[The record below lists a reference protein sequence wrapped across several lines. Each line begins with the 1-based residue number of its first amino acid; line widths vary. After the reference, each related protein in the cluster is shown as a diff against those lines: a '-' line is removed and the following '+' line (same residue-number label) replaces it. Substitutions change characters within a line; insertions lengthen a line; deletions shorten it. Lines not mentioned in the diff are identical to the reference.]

1 MLIVCSYKQQLL
13 STVGIPTKNTAD
25 SKIMAPFETDGC
37 KNHHT
42 HS

>member
-1 MLIVCSYKQQLL
+1 MVCSYKQQPF

-25 SKIMAPFETDGC
+25 SEIMASFETDGYR
-37 KNHHT
+37 NHHT